1 MVKKKTAKKK
11 VSKKTINKKI
21 VHKKHIDEI
30 IPQVLEKKDAEEKMN
45 EKKVSKKQKKNPLL
59 QKNVLAIIAIFIVLV
74 IIFVSVFSVVNS
86 PCAFSKYSFSISG
99 IPFCSNTYTP
109 TTFFNEFSQ
118 NEMVYV
124 SPILDEAGADQL
136 VVNAMNLWQVIL
148 IGNDINATQL
158 IRVRANDQIVY
169 CYTNKGDVQTADK
182 ISLEACNQILNNN
195 ELAIVFLENGREK
208 VVMEKNKIWIYS
220 SRSEVIGQV
229 NFAIIKQIFPN
240 AQSIL
245 DIVNEKIYGIN

>member
-59 QKNVLAIIAIFIVLV
+59 QKNVLAIIAIFIILV
-74 IIFVSVFSVVNS
+74 IIFISAFSVINS
-86 PCAFSKYSFSISG
+86 PCGFSKYSFEIQG
-99 IPFCSNTYTP
+99 IPYCSNTYTP

-118 NEMVYV
+118 NKMVYV
-124 SPILDEAGADQL
+124 SPILDELGADQFT
-136 VVNAMNLWQVIL
+136 VNAMNLWQVVL
-148 IGNDINATQL
+148 IGNNISATQL
-158 IRVRANDQIVY
+158 IRVRVNGQISY
-169 CYTNKGDVQTADK
+169 CYTNVGDVQTAEK
-182 ISLEACNQILNNN
+182 ITLEECNQILNNKEN
-195 ELAIVFLENGREK
+195 AVVFLEEGKEK
-208 VVMEKNKIWIYS
+208 VVMESNKIWIYS
-220 SRSEVIGQV
+220 STSKVVGQV

-245 DIVNEKIYGIN
+245 DKVNEKIYGIN